1 MRRSAGSDPDN
12 ILNFVPH
19 YLADSAVFYISDA
32 RNLAWVCIMH
42 NFPANLL
49 WILNAFLVL
58 FTDLHSAI
66 MNL

>member
-1 MRRSAGSDPDN
+1 MRGSAGSDPDN
-12 ILNFVPH
+12 ILNFAPH
-19 YLADSAVFYISDA
+19 YLADSAVFHISDA
-32 RNLAWVCIMH
+32 RKLASVYRMH